1 MQVCLTVRKMSCLA
15 VIIVDYIKVCLFTE
29 FLRFVTSMRKF
40 STKGTSMSRILTI
53 IVILCFVFPEYSF
66 ADAKFDKEME
76 EILIETSK
84 KINSQLPM
92 MVDPDTR
99 LDVTMCFKNQLHFK
113 YTMVN
118 YTIDELDIKD
128 FHNGIEAMLTTNQC
142 KNENMVKMLKVGI
155 EYYYIYLDKNGI
167 LITTV
172 NIDKRNCDL

>member
-1 MQVCLTVRKMSCLA
+1 
-15 VIIVDYIKVCLFTE
+15 
-29 FLRFVTSMRKF
+29 MR
-40 STKGTSMSRILTI
+40 RVLTI
-53 IVILCFVFPEYSF
+53 MVILCFVFPVYSF
-66 ADAKFDKEME
+66 GDDKFDKEME

-99 LDVTMCFKNQLHFK
+99 LDATMCYKKQLHYK

-118 YTIDELDIKD
+118 YTIDELDIKN
-128 FHNGIEAMLTTNQC
+128 FHSEIEAMLTRNQC
-142 KNENMVKMLKVGI
+142 NNENMVKMLMVGI
-155 EYYYIYLDKNGI
+155 EYYYIYFDKNGI